1 MALFIRKIR
10 SDSNIEL
17 FLEAQNFDSV
27 KADVVTELNI
37 SDKGDLSVWK
47 VDNPQDKDELNKVF
61 ISIAASLPKCEDIQ
75 FLLICDN
82 EITSHNLNTPIQA
95 PVEIGAAHHKGG

>member
-37 SDKGDLSVWK
+37 SDKGVVTIK
-47 VDNPQDKDELNKVF
+47 
-61 ISIAASLPKCEDIQ
+61 
-75 FLLICDN
+75 
-82 EITSHNLNTPIQA
+82 
-95 PVEIGAAHHKGG
+95 